1 MSLKLFNLFILISSL
16 FISCLSTKQIMSL
29 EGEELDIQ
37 IKTSMQSNFKLFLIF
52 YVNNCPYCNMAIK
65 ILKTQIIKNFEDED
79 EINFGTIN
87 LDNQKNAWLGLRFN
101 VTRIPYIIL
110 IEKNKMYLFQ
120 KNFEEKGVIYFI
132 NEEKNIEDAFDIP
145 EEITFFSKFKAAMG
159 ELSSKI
165 EKVLEMFGINK
176 KWGIKLS
183 YFVIIVGVI
192 SFIYLENKLIDYCR
206 NSYKKKDNNA
216 ENNNIKENI
225 NNKNTQD
232 KDKEKKE

>member
-1 MSLKLFNLFILISSL
+1 MSLNLFNLFILISSL

-29 EGEELDIQ
+29 EGEELDLQ
-37 IKTSMQSNFKLFLIF
+37 IKSSMQSNFKLFLIF
-52 YVNNCPYCNMAIK
+52 YVNNCQYCNMAIK
-65 ILKTQIIKNFEDED
+65 ILKNQIIKNYEDED

-110 IEKNKMYLFQ
+110 IERNKMYLFQ
-120 KNFEEKGVIYFI
+120 KNFEEKGVINFI

-145 EEITFFSKFKAAMG
+145 EEITFFSKFKAAMN

-165 EKVLEMFGINK
+165 EKVLEMYGINK

-183 YFVIIVGVI
+183 YFVIIVGVM
-192 SFIYLENKLIDYCR
+192 SFIYLENKLIDYCK
-206 NSYKKKDNNA
+206 NSYKKKDNNG
-216 ENNNIKENI
+216 ENNNIKENV
-225 NNKNTQD
+225 NKNTQD
-232 KDKEKKE
+232 KAKKE

>member
-1 MSLKLFNLFILISSL
+1 MSLNLFNLFILISSL

-29 EGEELDIQ
+29 EGEELDLQ
-37 IKTSMQSNFKLFLIF
+37 IKSSMQSNFKLFLIF
-52 YVNNCPYCNMAIK
+52 YVNNCQYCNMAIK
-65 ILKTQIIKNFEDED
+65 ILKNQIIKNYEDED

-110 IEKNKMYLFQ
+110 IERNKMYLFQ
-120 KNFEEKGVIYFI
+120 KNFEEKGVINFI

-145 EEITFFSKFKAAMG
+145 EEITFFSKFKAAMN

-165 EKVLEMFGINK
+165 EKVLEMYGINK

-192 SFIYLENKLIDYCR
+192 SFIYLENKLIDYCK
-206 NSYKKKDNNA
+206 NSYKKKDNND
-216 ENNNIKENI
+216 ENNNNIKENV
-225 NNKNTQD
+225 NKNTQD
-232 KDKEKKE
+232 KAKKE

>member
-1 MSLKLFNLFILISSL
+1 MSLNLFNLFILISSL

-29 EGEELDIQ
+29 EGEELDLQ
-37 IKTSMQSNFKLFLIF
+37 IKSSMQSNFKLFLIF
-52 YVNNCPYCNMAIK
+52 YVNNCQYCNMAIK
-65 ILKTQIIKNFEDED
+65 ILKNQIIKNYEDED

-110 IEKNKMYLFQ
+110 IERNKMYLFQ
-120 KNFEEKGVIYFI
+120 KNFEEKGVINFI

-145 EEITFFSKFKAAMG
+145 EEITFFSKFKAAMN

-192 SFIYLENKLIDYCR
+192 SFIYLENKLIDYCK
-206 NSYKKKDNNA
+206 NSYKKKDNND
-216 ENNNIKENI
+216 ENNNNIKENV
-225 NNKNTQD
+225 NKNTQD
-232 KDKEKKE
+232 KAKKE